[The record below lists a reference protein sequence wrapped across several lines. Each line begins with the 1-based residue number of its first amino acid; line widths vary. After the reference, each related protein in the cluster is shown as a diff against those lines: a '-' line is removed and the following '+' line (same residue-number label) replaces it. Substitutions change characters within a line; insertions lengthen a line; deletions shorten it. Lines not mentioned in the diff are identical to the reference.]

1 MIHDYAHVER
11 TWSSVRCTQ
20 PERGRGGEMASTP
33 GLRWCTRGDVRP
45 LLERTLST
53 AGLHHRLQKD
63 ALRSPLSPPRVKVH
77 HSQDETL
84 YNKMRSAVG

>member
-1 MIHDYAHVER
+1 MVIGALAR
-11 TWSSVRCTQ
+11 S
-20 PERGRGGEMASTP
+20 PNAGRGGEMASTP

-63 ALRSPLSPPRVKVH
+63 ALRSPSLPSSRTGT
-77 HSQDETL
+77 SQSDETL
-84 YNKMRSAVG
+84 HK